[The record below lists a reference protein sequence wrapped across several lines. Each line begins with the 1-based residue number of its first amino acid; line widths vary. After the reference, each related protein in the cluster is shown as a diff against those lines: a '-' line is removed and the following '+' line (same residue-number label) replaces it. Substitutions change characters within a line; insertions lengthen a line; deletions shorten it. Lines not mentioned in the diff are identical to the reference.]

1 MHLCHLWTHLSNP
14 FWKNSLG
21 HTVVER
27 WRSIT
32 RFAFKFGFAFFKLF
46 HPCLHITFNN
56 YHLSINISEANLDV
70 GSSTS
75 FFRQKVHNCTYCFVF
90 NTWNTCIHTKQERV
104 SVLQKESFYLILI
117 WLTLHLIFMIIW
129 FYFRLLFWFPF
140 RMTFQSKWQKA
151 FLTWQTT
158 RMTRI

>member
-1 MHLCHLWTHLSNP
+1 MWHAPIFICSIILSLQDGLIQNYSKWSPSTLMHLCHLWTHLSNP

-75 FFRQKVHNCTYCFVF
+75 FFRQKVHNCSFCFVF
-90 NTWNTCIHTKQERV
+90 NTWNTRIHTKQEAV

-117 WLTLHLIFMIIW
+117 
-129 FYFRLLFWFPF
+129 
-140 RMTFQSKWQKA
+140 
-151 FLTWQTT
+151 
-158 RMTRI
+158 